1 MKFEDLKLIFATSK
15 YVELI
20 CDETFPKGIKN
31 KLIKIDKNTHS
42 NNLMVRVDENANEFT
57 QAYLCQTTSDKDNA
71 ILDSLLYSVYFAK
84 IVMVEKNIIGVD
96 IVSVNRID
104 KYENKFEIGIADS
117 ALTGSQK
124 TFFAFEKF
132 IKDAF
137 CFEVGEKK
145 YYVFGKHIY
154 GASKQFSIVSNEG
167 LVDVLQKQ
175 RKDCGVEGFIN
186 DNDEIFVIDKPVKQF
201 DNKNYQFF
209 IVDAD
214 VEFKDI
220 TSIGKIARQ
229 NAAFINSDLEKY
241 VTNWQVYCD
250 LEYKFVSE
258 KRDKAGCLI
267 YSSKKES
274 QDEVEF
280 VINNYEKVENFLTIL
295 KELRTS
301 QSQADDILVEG
312 EIQHKGKIKAF
323 GTTLRFKEIR
333 DERFVCF
340 KNRDHEQEIPKNGS
354 ITISII
360 GYKVQYERR
369 RAAIE
374 RILQS
379 KSAKPNLAMLLSGT
393 GALLRNRDTISPWS
407 MDIRKLFGGHR
418 PTDKQ
423 IEAIDI
429 ALNTP
434 DIAIIQGP
442 PGTGKTK
449 VINAIQQ
456 RISEEE
462 RDKTMVFGKNLMTA
476 YQKEATKNLSKGMQ
490 IYGLPT
496 VSVLG
501 GNQYDDN
508 LIEDEFRT
516 WIDEKLEEIKEINSN
531 ISINVEKRKSRENFY
546 SIKVRFDIEKY
557 SYEKDL
563 SELKLLKATVSDEI
577 IGAYKNEIDELIE
590 EASSQLKKINV
601 SIMPYVVNVVKNI
614 PTSPISY
621 SDDGEKLVKK
631 IIYFLNDEKELAIQ
645 VLELRK
651 LFTNENIDFDKVKK
665 LKNEILAALQP
676 KNTLIIPRIFNEK
689 IATLLD
695 SINSTIEDLDETD
708 EEKILADYL
717 DAFENNPFQIRSAI
731 DKFLTV
737 IAATHQKTL
746 DRDLISKKD
755 AKNMEEVIYDNV
767 LVDEAARSC
776 PPDLLIPMCC
786 AKDRIILVG
795 DHKQLP
801 QLIDDEIYDL
811 IDKDVMSKEEK
822 EALKETMFERL
833 INEAKKLTAIDGIKR
848 FTTLD
853 TQYRMHPILGDFI
866 SRNFYEKDGVKI
878 KSGLP
883 ASEYSHSLPRL
894 ENKAMVWMDVQ
905 GRAGIYEHKEDGGG
919 YCRRIEA
926 EKIADYILEV
936 LNTPSCEKMTI
947 GIMSFY
953 KKQVDAIK
961 EALYER
967 KICERDNAGKFKIK
981 DEYRYIEKDNGSR
994 IERFTIDTVD
1004 AFQGLEKDLVILS
1017 MTRSNKPYKNKKD
1030 HFGFLKS
1037 ENRLCVALSRQKK
1050 CLIVVGD
1057 SNMVKTAKAEDSI
1070 SALCDFYRICKMGGS
1085 EVAII

>member
-1 MKFEDLKLIFATSK
+1 MKFEDLKLIFTTSQ

-31 KLIKIDKNTHS
+31 KLIKFDKNSRS
-42 NNLMVRVDENANEFT
+42 NSFLVRIDEGSSEFA

-71 ILDSLLYSVYFAK
+71 IIDSLLYYFAK
-84 IVMVEKNIIGVD
+84 IVMVEKNTIGVD
-96 IVSVNRID
+96 VISVNRID
-104 KYENKFEIGIADS
+104 KYDQKFEVGIADS
-117 ALTGSQK
+117 ALTGNQK
-124 TFFAFEKF
+124 TFLAFEKY
-132 IKDAF
+132 IKEYFSFD
-137 CFEVGEKK
+137 VGEKK
-145 YYVFGKHIY
+145 YYIFGKHIH
-154 GASKQFSIVSNEG
+154 GASKQFSIVSNDG

-175 RKDCGVEGFIN
+175 RKDCGVECVGN
-186 DNDEIFVIDKPVKQF
+186 DNDEIFVIDKPAKQF

-209 IVDAD
+209 VVDAEI
-214 VEFKDI
+214 EFKDI
-220 TSIGKIARQ
+220 TSIGKVARQ

-241 VTNWQVYCD
+241 VTNWQIYCD
-250 LEYKFVSE
+250 LEYKFVSD

-267 YSSKKES
+267 YSSKYES
-274 QDEVEF
+274 EGEVEF
-280 VINNYEKVENFLTIL
+280 IINNGERVEEFLTIL
-295 KELRTS
+295 RELRTS

-312 EIQHKGKIKAF
+312 EIQHKGKVRIS

-333 DERFVCF
+333 NERFVCY

-360 GYKVQYERR
+360 GYKVQYDRR

-393 GALLRNRDTISPWS
+393 GVLLRNRDTISPWS
-407 MDIRKLFGGHR
+407 MDIRKLFGGNK

-462 RDKTMVFGKNLMTA
+462 RDKTMIFGKNLMTA

-508 LIEDEFRT
+508 PIEDEFRT
-516 WIDEKLEEIKEINSN
+516 WIDAKVEELREVNSS
-531 ISINVEKRKSRENFY
+531 ISVNVEKRKSRENFY
-546 SIKVRFDIEKY
+546 NIKVRFDIEKY

-563 SELKLLKATVSDEI
+563 SELKLLKATVGDEI
-577 IGAYKNEIDELIE
+577 IGNYKAEIDALIE
-590 EASSQLKKINV
+590 EASAQLTKINV
-601 SIMPYVVNVVKNI
+601 NIMPYVTNVVKNI

-621 SDDGEKLVKK
+621 SDDGERLVKK

-645 VLELRK
+645 LLELRK
-651 LFTNENIDFDKVKK
+651 LFAEENIEFDKVKK

-676 KNTLIIPRIFNEK
+676 KNTLIIPKIFNEK
-689 IATLLD
+689 IAELLET
-695 SINSTIEDLDETD
+695 INGTIEQIDETD
-708 EEKILADYL
+708 EEKILVDYL

-746 DRDLISKKD
+746 DRDLISKKE

-811 IDKDVMSKEEK
+811 MDKDIMSKEGK

-833 INEAKKLTAIDGIKR
+833 INEAKKLTAVDGIKR

-883 ASEYSHSLPRL
+883 ASAYTHSLPRI

-919 YCRRIEA
+919 YCRQVEA
-926 EKIADYILEV
+926 EKIADYIMEV
-936 LNTPSCEKMTI
+936 LNTPSCNKMTI

-953 KKQVDAIK
+953 KKQVGAIY

-967 KICERDNAGKFKIK
+967 KICERDNAGKLNIK
-981 DEYRYIEKDNGSR
+981 DEFRYIEKDNGSR

-1057 SNMVKTAKAEDSI
+1057 SNMVKTTKAEDSI
-1070 SALCDFYRICKMGGS
+1070 SALCDFYRMCKMGGS

>member
-1 MKFEDLKLIFATSK
+1 MRIDEGSSEFA
-15 YVELI
+15 
-20 CDETFPKGIKN
+20 
-31 KLIKIDKNTHS
+31 
-42 NNLMVRVDENANEFT
+42 

-71 ILDSLLYSVYFAK
+71 IIDSLLYYFAK
-84 IVMVEKNIIGVD
+84 IVMVEKNTIGVD
-96 IVSVNRID
+96 IISVNRID
-104 KYENKFEIGIADS
+104 KYDQKFEVGIADS
-117 ALTGSQK
+117 ALTGNQK
-124 TFFAFEKF
+124 TFLAFEKH
-132 IKDAF
+132 IKEYF
-137 CFEVGEKK
+137 SFEVGEKK
-145 YYVFGKHIY
+145 YYIFGKHIH
-154 GASKQFSIVSNEG
+154 GASKQFSIISNDG

-175 RKDCGVEGFIN
+175 RKDCGVECVGN
-186 DNDEIFVIDKPVKQF
+186 DNDEIFVIDKPAKQF

-209 IVDAD
+209 VVDAEI
-214 VEFKDI
+214 EFKDI
-220 TSIGKIARQ
+220 TSIGKVARQ

-241 VTNWQVYCD
+241 VTNWQIYCD
-250 LEYKFVSE
+250 LEYKFVSD

-267 YSSKKES
+267 YSSKHES
-274 QDEVEF
+274 EGEVEF
-280 VINNYEKVENFLTIL
+280 IINNGERVEEFLTIL
-295 KELRTS
+295 RELRTS

-312 EIQHKGKIKAF
+312 EIQHKGKVRIS

-333 DERFVCF
+333 NERFVCY

-360 GYKVQYERR
+360 GYKVQYDRR

-393 GALLRNRDTISPWS
+393 GVLLRNRDTISPWS
-407 MDIRKLFGGHR
+407 MDIRKLFGGNK

-462 RDKTMVFGKNLMTA
+462 RDKTMIFGKNLMTA

-508 LIEDEFRT
+508 PIEDEFRT
-516 WIDEKLEEIKEINSN
+516 WIDAKVEELREVNSS
-531 ISINVEKRKSRENFY
+531 ISVNVEKRKSRENFY
-546 SIKVRFDIEKY
+546 NIKVRFDIEKY

-563 SELKLLKATVSDEI
+563 SELKLLKATVGDEI
-577 IGAYKNEIDELIE
+577 IGNYKAEIDALIE
-590 EASSQLKKINV
+590 EASAQLTKINV
-601 SIMPYVVNVVKNI
+601 NIIPYVTNVVKNI

-621 SDDGEKLVKK
+621 SDDGERLVKK
-631 IIYFLNDEKELAIQ
+631 IIYFLNDEKELAVQ
-645 VLELRK
+645 LLELRK
-651 LFTNENIDFDKVKK
+651 LFAEENIEFDKVKK

-676 KNTLIIPRIFNEK
+676 KNTLIIPKIFNEK
-689 IATLLD
+689 IAELLET
-695 SINSTIEDLDETD
+695 INGTIEQIDETD
-708 EEKILADYL
+708 EEKILVDYL

-746 DRDLISKKD
+746 DRDLISKKE

-811 IDKDVMSKEEK
+811 IDKDIMSKEGK

-833 INEAKKLTAIDGIKR
+833 INEAKKLTAVDGIKR

-883 ASEYSHSLPRL
+883 ASAYTHSLPRI

-919 YCRRIEA
+919 YCRQVEA
-926 EKIADYILEV
+926 EKIADYIVEV
-936 LNTPSCEKMTI
+936 LNTPSCNKMTI

-953 KKQVDAIK
+953 KKQVGAIY

-967 KICERDNAGKFKIK
+967 KI
-981 DEYRYIEKDNGSR
+981 
-994 IERFTIDTVD
+994 
-1004 AFQGLEKDLVILS
+1004 
-1017 MTRSNKPYKNKKD
+1017 
-1030 HFGFLKS
+1030 
-1037 ENRLCVALSRQKK
+1037 
-1050 CLIVVGD
+1050 
-1057 SNMVKTAKAEDSI
+1057 
-1070 SALCDFYRICKMGGS
+1070 
-1085 EVAII
+1085 

>member
-1 MKFEDLKLIFATSK
+1 MKFEDLKLIFTTSQ

-31 KLIKIDKNTHS
+31 KLIKFDKNSRS
-42 NNLMVRVDENANEFT
+42 NSFLVRIDEGSSEFA

-71 ILDSLLYSVYFAK
+71 IIDSLLYYFAR
-84 IVMVEKNIIGVD
+84 IIMVEKNTIGVD
-96 IVSVNRID
+96 IISVNRID
-104 KYENKFEIGIADS
+104 KYDQKFEVGIANS
-117 ALTGSQK
+117 ALTGNQK
-124 TFFAFEKF
+124 TFLAFEKY
-132 IKDAF
+132 IKEYFSFD
-137 CFEVGEKK
+137 VGEKK
-145 YYVFGKHIY
+145 YYIFGKHIH
-154 GASKQFSIVSNEG
+154 GASKQFSIVSNDG

-175 RKDCGVEGFIN
+175 RKDCGVECVGN
-186 DNDEIFVIDKPVKQF
+186 DNDEIFIIDKPAKQF

-209 IVDAD
+209 VVDAEI
-214 VEFKDI
+214 EFKDI
-220 TSIGKIARQ
+220 TSIGKVARQ

-241 VTNWQVYCD
+241 VTNWQIYCD
-250 LEYKFVSE
+250 LEYKFVSD

-267 YSSKKES
+267 YSSKYES
-274 QDEVEF
+274 EGEVEF
-280 VINNYEKVENFLTIL
+280 IINNGERVEEFLTIL
-295 KELRTS
+295 RELRTS
-301 QSQADDILVEG
+301 QSQADDVLVEG
-312 EIQHKGKIKAF
+312 EIQHKGKVRIS

-333 DERFVCF
+333 NERFVCY
-340 KNRDHEQEIPKNGS
+340 KNRDHEHEIPKNGS

-360 GYKVQYERR
+360 GYKVQYDRR

-393 GALLRNRDTISPWS
+393 GVLLRNRDTISPWS
-407 MDIRKLFGGHR
+407 MDIRKLFGGNK

-462 RDKTMVFGKNLMTA
+462 RDKTMIFGKNLMTA

-508 LIEDEFRT
+508 PIEDEFRT
-516 WIDEKLEEIKEINSN
+516 WIDAKVEELREVNSS
-531 ISINVEKRKSRENFY
+531 ISVNVEKRRSRENFY
-546 SIKVRFDIEKY
+546 NIKVRFDIEKY

-563 SELKLLKATVSDEI
+563 SELKLLKATVGDEI
-577 IGAYKNEIDELIE
+577 IGHYKAEIDALIE
-590 EASSQLKKINV
+590 EASAQLTKINV
-601 SIMPYVVNVVKNI
+601 NIMPYVINVVKNI
-614 PTSPISY
+614 PTSSISY
-621 SDDGEKLVKK
+621 SDDGERLVKK

-645 VLELRK
+645 LLELRK
-651 LFTNENIDFDKVKK
+651 LFAEENIEFDKVKK

-676 KNTLIIPRIFNEK
+676 KNTLIIPKIFNEK
-689 IATLLD
+689 IAELLET
-695 SINSTIEDLDETD
+695 INGTIEQIDETD
-708 EEKILADYL
+708 EEKILVDYL

-746 DRDLISKKD
+746 DRDLISKKE

-811 IDKDVMSKEEK
+811 IDKDIMSKEGK

-833 INEAKKLTAIDGIKR
+833 INEAKKLTAVDGIKR

-883 ASEYSHSLPRL
+883 ASAYTHSLPRI

-919 YCRRIEA
+919 YCRQVEA
-926 EKIADYILEV
+926 EKIADYIVEV
-936 LNTPSCEKMTI
+936 LNTPSCNKTTI

-953 KKQVDAIK
+953 KKQVGAIY

-967 KICERDNAGKFKIK
+967 KICERDNAGKLNIK
-981 DEYRYIEKDNGSR
+981 DEFRYIEKDNGSR

-1057 SNMVKTAKAEDSI
+1057 SNMVKTTKAEDSI
-1070 SALCDFYRICKMGGS
+1070 SALCDFYRMCKMGGR